1 MFRFALSL
9 QTRGFG
15 ELALTDV
22 PDALVFLFGL
32 VTQLGDQW
40 FFFLAFTSLYW
51 LCRPRIT
58 ARPRRT
64 AASFVGLA
72 FISLSL
78 VTALKVGF
86 ALPRPPTADIASA
99 PNWPAPLADLFV
111 SFTTDDGFG
120 FPSGHALGT
129 TVVYGAAALLLDVW
143 DRRRRVLAAAAIV
156 ATVALS
162 RVVIGVHYGV
172 DVVVG
177 VLLGLVVLKTVFTV
191 AAADD
196 APGHLDPTRL
206 FALAVGLSVVALAV
220 VVASGASHHTAN
232 ASAALGGSLG
242 GLVGWSRLSDHE
254 SLPTLSLPAA
264 LVSLL
269 VAGALWVAAD
279 ALQVVPIAILAT
291 GTAVAFI
298 LVAPWILGRLG
309 LGDGTTQRAD

>member
-1 MFRFALSL
+1 MFL

-15 ELALTDV
+15 ETVLADA
-22 PDALVFLFGL
+22 PDIVVFLFGL
-32 VTQLGDQW
+32 LTQLGDQW
-40 FFFLAFTSLYW
+40 FFFLVFTSLYW
-51 LCRPRIT
+51 LARPRISE
-58 ARPRRT
+58 RPRRV
-64 AASFVGLA
+64 AASFVALA

-99 PNWPAPLADLFV
+99 PNWPAPFADLYV

-129 TVVYGAAALLLDVW
+129 TVVYGAAALLLDAW

-206 FALAVGLSVVALAV
+206 FALAVGLGVVAFAV
-220 VVASGASHHTAN
+220 VVASGASHHAAN
-232 ASAALGGSLG
+232 ASAALGGSIG

-264 LVSLL
+264 FVSLL
-269 VAGALWVAAD
+269 GAGALWVAAD

-291 GTAVAFI
+291 GTVVAFI
-298 LVAPWILGRLG
+298 LVAPWIQDRLSGDAATGRSVE
-309 LGDGTTQRAD
+309 R